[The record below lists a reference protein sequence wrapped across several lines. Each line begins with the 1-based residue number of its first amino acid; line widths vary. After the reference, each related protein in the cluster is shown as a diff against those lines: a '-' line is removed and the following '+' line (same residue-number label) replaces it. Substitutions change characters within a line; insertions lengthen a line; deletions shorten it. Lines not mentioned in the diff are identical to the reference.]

1 MKFFE
6 YELEDALATTAFPYK
21 SFIKNNRH
29 HNNIFK
35 KKKRFEIYDNHKN
48 IFVFCILMNE

>member
-35 KKKRFEIYDNHKN
+35 KKKDLKYMTTIKIYLF
-48 IFVFCILMNE
+48 FVY